1 MRTTN
6 SHLNDMLYDLTPDNT
21 IMLMTVMIVV
31 VMIMK
36 MILRMVTM
44 TMKTLRITQSVLHD
58 AMIAG
63 FLTSHLID
71 GTLKKST
78 GDLWQL

>member
-6 SHLNDMLYDLTPDNT
+6 SHLNDGLYDLTPDNI
-21 IMLMTVMIVV
+21 IMLATVV
-31 VMIMK
+31 VMMMK
-36 MILRMVTM
+36 MILRMVEM
-44 TMKTLRITQSVLHD
+44 TMMTLRSTQSVLHD

-78 GDLWQL
+78 GVLWQL